1 MNTLNGFRKH
11 IEYAKMPNG
20 KLFSKCSRIELY
32 DIITEA
38 MQFIVKQDADLK
50 QLAEIAKAKEQ
61 KTLKYKIKKLFR
73 HDTV

>member
-1 MNTLNGFRKH
+1 MNKDRFRKH
-11 IEYAKMPNG
+11 IEDTKMPNG

-50 QLAEIAKAKEQ
+50 QLAEIQKAKEQ
-61 KTLKYKIKKLFR
+61 KTFKYKINKLWASLIK
-73 HDTV
+73 